1 MLIITSINELYYC
14 TYLTIYL
21 HIPLS
26 LEKKGKKK
34 TKREKKKEKADCCYF
49 IKLEPIMAKGFKLKE
64 LLRNEKEKQKLEKL
78 KEAKKVK
85 NEEESKKDEVTVVDH
100 STLLEREQE
109 KLQEDTNVEPT
120 VKEDSKGEEY
130 KSEALSKKE
139 KRKLKKQQKKEK
151 IVKAEEQS
159 EKTETIEK
167 EEEEEEEETRT
178 LDLNKLQESESES
191 EDDNEEESDK
201 QDDEEEEEAVPLS
214 EVEFDS
220 DADVVPHSKLTINN
234 IKAIKHCL
242 ERVSLPWSKHSFE
255 EHQSIV
261 SKENTDS
268 TIKDIY
274 DDTERELAFYK
285 QSLDAVNES
294 YEILNKKLKIP
305 FIRPLDYFAE
315 MVKSDE
321 HMDKIKSKLITEV
334 SERKAREEA
343 RRQRQLKKFG
353 KQVQIA
359 TLQKRQLE
367 KKEALDKI
375 KSLKKKRK
383 QNEISGEDF
392 DVEIE
397 DEFGGSGSN
406 GNKDRWTLHKPS
418 AKRAAKNNKY
428 GKGGLKRFK
437 RKNDAESS
445 ADITGFSHKKMKGSG
460 GNRPGK
466 SRRQRRY

>member
-1 MLIITSINELYYC
+1 
-14 TYLTIYL
+14 
-21 HIPLS
+21 
-26 LEKKGKKK
+26 
-34 TKREKKKEKADCCYF
+34 
-49 IKLEPIMAKGFKLKE
+49 MAKGYKLKE

-78 KEAKKVK
+78 KGAKKAK
-85 NEEESKKDEVTVVDH
+85 NEEELKKDEVTVVDH
-100 STLLEREQE
+100 STLIEKEQE
-109 KLQEDTNVEPT
+109 KLQGEIDGEAA
-120 VKEDSKGEEY
+120 VKDNSKEEEY

-139 KRKLKKQQKKEK
+139 RRKLKKQQKKEEILK
-151 IVKAEEQS
+151 VKEQEE
-159 EKTETIEK
+159 KAEK
-167 EEEEEEEETRT
+167 EEEEQDDDGDEART

-191 EDDNEEESDK
+191 ESEGDNEKEKIDK
-201 QDDEEEEEAVPLS
+201 EEEEDDDDDDVPLS

-234 IKAIKHCL
+234 VKAIKHCL
-242 ERVSLPWSKHSFE
+242 ERISLPWSKHSFE

-294 YEILNKKLKIP
+294 YEILHKKLKIP

-397 DEFGGSGSN
+397 DEFGSSDRHD
-406 GNKDRWTLHKPS
+406 NKDRWTLHKPS

-445 ADITGFSHKKMKGSG
+445 ADITGFSHKKMKSSG